1 MADGEQISRSIAMV
15 VAAAAAA
22 GFVGWLVWWAVSDWL
37 SARAAARHWVT
48 RGQHQLRRS
57 LELAREKAE
66 QREALLELGFTEREL
81 RMNHSVVRDSETG
94 FPITIYHISSDR
106 IAAHAAAVMRR
117 RAQMLADSLGLGE
130 ACAA

>member
-1 MADGEQISRSIAMV
+1 MADGEQVSRTIALV
-15 VAAAAAA
+15 VLSAAAAL
-22 GFVGWLVWWAVSDWL
+22 FVCWLAWCAVSDWL
-37 SARAAARHWVT
+37 SARASARYWVT
-48 RGQHQLRRS
+48 RGEHQLRRS
-57 LELAREKAE
+57 LELARENAA

-94 FPITIYHISSDR
+94 FPITIYHISSER

>member
-57 LELAREKAE
+57 LELARENAA

-106 IAAHAAAVMRR
+106 IATHAAAVMRR
-117 RAQMLADSLGLGE
+117 RAQMLADSLGLGA